1 MERSF
6 GHYVR
11 ILVDMELNKDLVH
24 KILVERKG
32 FAFFVDIE
40 YEALPD
46 FCTNCQV
53 TGHHV
58 QICKKLKAQ
67 DGNHDPQKV
76 RGKAKIRPE
85 WVSKRPN
92 TKQPEAVPIEKSVTK
107 SPARSKD
114 DLALDN
120 LKLMRPLRHA
130 MQPLLGKVHNR
141 TILPIL
147 QIRLFMRLVVIVL
160 SLCCELESSSKSL
173 DSVPSRPELAQ
184 QDIDFLKES
193 WTNLETSKA
202 ITLNQEGFLAMQII
216 PVNVH
221 AAQQTQQNPIVDDEG
236 FQQVISKGTKR
247 KL

>member
-1 MERSF
+1 
-6 GHYVR
+6 
-11 ILVDMELNKDLVH
+11 
-24 KILVERKG
+24 
-32 FAFFVDIE
+32 
-40 YEALPD
+40 
-46 FCTNCQV
+46 
-53 TGHHV
+53 
-58 QICKKLKAQ
+58 
-67 DGNHDPQKV
+67 
-76 RGKAKIRPE
+76 
-85 WVSKRPN
+85 
-92 TKQPEAVPIEKSVTK
+92 
-107 SPARSKD
+107 
-114 DLALDN
+114 
-120 LKLMRPLRHA
+120 
-130 MQPLLGKVHNR
+130 
-141 TILPIL
+141 
-147 QIRLFMRLVVIVL
+147 MRLVVIVL